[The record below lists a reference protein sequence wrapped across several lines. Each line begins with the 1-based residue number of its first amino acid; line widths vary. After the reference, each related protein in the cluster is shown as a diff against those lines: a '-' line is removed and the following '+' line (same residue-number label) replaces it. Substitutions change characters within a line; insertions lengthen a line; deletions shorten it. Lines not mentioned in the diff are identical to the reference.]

1 MYTKHAQF
9 YNTILVIIKSNSVW
23 SGDNVVQW
31 TLKHL
36 VSGVKGEYSL
46 HGATSLPHYKEWA
59 MKTPLLKYYSVHS
72 KSTAVLVE
80 RVWRHQSI

>member
-1 MYTKHAQF
+1 MVRRQRST
-9 YNTILVIIKSNSVW
+9 VDIKAFI
-23 SGDNVVQW
+23 
-31 TLKHL
+31 
-36 VSGVKGEYSL
+36 SGVKGEYSL

-80 RVWRHQSI
+80 RVYGDTRAYSFWNTSPVGIRSK